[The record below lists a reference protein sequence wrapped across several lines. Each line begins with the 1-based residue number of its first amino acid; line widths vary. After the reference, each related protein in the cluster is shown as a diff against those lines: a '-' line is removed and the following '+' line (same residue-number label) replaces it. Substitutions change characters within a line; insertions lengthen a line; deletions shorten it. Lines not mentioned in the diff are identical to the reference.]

1 MRLRRRPHCD
11 LSVESPCWLMW
22 DPTQYIGDYHR
33 ILHELGI
40 PTGQYDSPMPT
51 GFFLF
56 TWEGWDEAPQPM
68 ILVLTVLLG

>member
-1 MRLRRRPHCD
+1 
-11 LSVESPCWLMW
+11 MW